1 MAIGPDELLFCLSWC
16 IWRPWLMRLACVLSF
31 CVTESSVLIG
41 PLVLPPS
48 HPFVVRLAAEALAEG
63 RRGGRSQY

>member
-1 MAIGPDELLFCLSWC
+1 MAIGPDDLLFCLSWC
-16 IWRPWLMRLACVLSF
+16 NLASLVNALGLRASF
-31 CVTESSVLIG
+31 CVTESFVFIG